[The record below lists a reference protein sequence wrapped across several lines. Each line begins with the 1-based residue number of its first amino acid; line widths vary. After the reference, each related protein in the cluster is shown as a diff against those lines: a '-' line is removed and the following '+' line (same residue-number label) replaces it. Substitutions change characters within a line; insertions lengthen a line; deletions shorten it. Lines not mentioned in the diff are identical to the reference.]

1 MIFRLVAAHA
11 AVLSVS
17 VLFAQT
23 TPPAPSAPATMER
36 PRIGKPPILPVS
48 QVKKGMQAIA
58 WTVFEGTQPEPIP
71 VEIIGVWKNANGPKA
86 DVILGR
92 MGGRA
97 ARTNVAGGM
106 SGSPVYI
113 NGKLIGAVALRL
125 SFFSPDAICGITPIE
140 SMLEIDQMDQSK
152 PPQRAAM
159 EIPGDILASAGIPA
173 QQSMMLQPIDTPLM
187 MSGAAPEI
195 FPYMNGIFKS
205 MGLQLVQGGSSAALK
220 STTLAPDW
228 KSSLQ
233 PGDTVSMILVSGDV
247 NISSGCTVTYN
258 DGSRVLICGHAFLN
272 IGPLN
277 MPMAKGEIIW
287 TLASSFQPTKVSNA
301 TEVVGT
307 FTQDRH
313 LGMLGRLGEKPRMIP
328 VRLTLRSLNTQGNAY
343 KTNTLNFD
351 VMENQKFTPQLM
363 MLGLFNAI
371 SGMNE
376 FADDTTYRI
385 AANITLANGE
395 KVDLRT
401 MAAPSE
407 TPVPASLQSAIWFGD
422 KFNKLF
428 GNAVRMPDLG
438 RVEAT
443 VDLIPERRTAVI
455 ESAWTPASDVVPGA
469 EVPVKVYLRP
479 YRGGRVEREVRLKVP
494 LGLAPG
500 NYRIQ
505 LSEAAVLNNMQAM
518 APLAN
523 RFMDLSQT
531 ISLINQERPNNRL
544 YAALVQPRPT
554 VYTEDRTMPNLPSSV
569 LNVMQN
575 GRTSSRTLIAAP
587 ETAVA
592 EASIPFDYVVTG
604 SQSLRLTVK

>member
-1 MIFRLVAAHA
+1 MIFRLAAAYA
-11 AVLSVS
+11 ALLS
-17 VLFAQT
+17 LFTAFAQT
-23 TPPAPSAPATMER
+23 PVTMER
-36 PRIGKPPILPVS
+36 PRIGKPAIMPVS
-48 QVKKGMQAIA
+48 QVKKGMQAVA
-58 WTVFEGTQPEPIP
+58 WTVFEGTQPEAVP

-92 MGGRA
+92 MGGKA
-97 ARTNVAGGM
+97 QRTNVAGGM
-106 SGSPVYI
+106 SGSPVYVD
-113 NGKLIGAVALRL
+113 GKLIGAIALRL

-140 SMLEIDQMDQSK
+140 SMLEINELDQSK
-152 PPQRAAM
+152 PAQRASA
-159 EIPGDILASAGIPA
+159 EIPAEFLAGTSIPA
-173 QQSMMLQPIDTPLM
+173 QQSLTLQPIDTPLM
-187 MSGAAPEI
+187 MSGASPEV
-195 FPYMNGIFKS
+195 FPYFNGFFRN

-233 PGDTVSMILVSGDV
+233 PGDTVSMILVSGDI

-277 MPMAKGEIIW
+277 MPMAKGEILW

-301 TEVVGT
+301 TDVVGT

-328 VRLTLRSLNTQGNAY
+328 VKLTLRSLNTQGTAF
-343 KTNTLNFD
+343 KTNTLNFE
-351 VMENQKFTPQLM
+351 VMESQKFTPQLM
-363 MLGLFNAI
+363 MLGMFNAI

-385 AANITLANGE
+385 SANISLADGH
-395 KVDLRT
+395 KLDLQT
-401 MAAPSE
+401 MQAAGDA
-407 TPVPASLQSAIWFGD
+407 PVPPSLQSAVWFGD

-443 VDLIPERRTAVI
+443 IDLIPERRTAAI
-455 ESAWTPASDVVPGA
+455 ESAWIPTSEVEPGT
-469 EVPVKVYLRP
+469 EIPVKVYLRP
-479 YRGGRVEREVRLKVP
+479 YRGGRVERELRLKVP
-494 LGLAPG
+494 AGLTPG
-500 NYRIQ
+500 KYRIQ
-505 LSEAAVLNNMQAM
+505 ISDATALNNMRAM
-518 APLAN
+518 TPLAN
-523 RFMDLSQT
+523 KFMELDQT
-531 ISLINQERPNNRL
+531 ISLLNQERANNRL

-554 VYTEDRTMPNLPSSV
+554 VYTDDKSLPNLPSSV

-575 GRTSSRTLIAAP
+575 GRSASRAFIAAP
-587 ETAVA
+587 ETAVV
-592 EASIPFDYVVTG
+592 EESVPFDYVVTG
-604 SQSLRLTVK
+604 SHSLRLTVK

>member
-1 MIFRLVAAHA
+1 MIFRLAAA
-11 AVLSVS
+11 CAVLLSVS
-17 VLFAQT
+17 VVFAQ
-23 TPPAPSAPATMER
+23 ER

-48 QVKKGMQAIA
+48 QVKKGMKAVA
-58 WTVFEGTQPEPIP
+58 WTVFEGTRPEPVP

-92 MGGRA
+92 MGGKA
-97 ARTNVAGGM
+97 ERTNVAGGM
-106 SGSPVYI
+106 SGSPVYVD
-113 NGKLIGAVALRL
+113 GKLIGAVALRL

-140 SMLEIDQMDQSK
+140 NMLEINDLDQSK
-152 PPQRAAM
+152 PPQRAAV
-159 EIPGDILASAGIPA
+159 EIPGEFLAGTSIPA
-173 QQSMMLQPIDTPLM
+173 NQSLTLQPIDTPLM
-187 MSGAAPEI
+187 MAGAHPEV
-195 FPYMNGIFKS
+195 FPYFNGIFKN
-205 MGLQLVQGGSSAALK
+205 MGVQLVQGGSTAALK
-220 STTLAPDW
+220 STTLAQDW
-228 KSSLQ
+228 KSSLE
-233 PGDTVSMILVSGDV
+233 PGDTVSMILVSGDI

-277 MPMAKGEIIW
+277 MPMARGEILW

-313 LGMLGRLGEKPRMIP
+313 LGMLGHLGEKPRMIP
-328 VRLTLRSLNTQGNAY
+328 VKLTLRSLNVQGGAF
-343 KTNTLNFD
+343 KTNTLNFE
-351 VMENQKFTPQLM
+351 VMESQKFTPQLM

-376 FADDTTYRI
+376 FADETTYRI
-385 AANITLANGE
+385 SANISLANGQ
-395 KVDLRT
+395 KLDLHT
-401 MAAPSE
+401 MQAASE
-407 TPVPASLQSAIWFGD
+407 MPIPPSLQSAVWFGD

-428 GNAVRMPDLG
+428 GNAVRMPDVG

-443 VDLIPERRTAVI
+443 IDLIPERRTAAI
-455 ESAWTPASDVVPGA
+455 ESAWIPSSEVEAGA
-469 EVPVKVYLRP
+469 EIPVKVFLRP
-479 YRGGRVEREVRLKVP
+479 YRGGRVEREIKLKVP
-494 LGLAPG
+494 AGLTPG

-505 LSEAAVLNNMQAM
+505 LSEAAALNSMQSM
-518 APLAN
+518 TPLAN
-523 RFMDLSQT
+523 RFMELTQT
-531 ISLINQERPNNRL
+531 VSLLNQERANNRL

-575 GRTSSRTLIAAP
+575 GRSASRTLIAAP

-592 EASIPFDYVVTG
+592 EESIPFDYVVSG
-604 SQSLRLTVK
+604 SHSLRLTVK